1 MSALFVFPAYK
12 FVLGIPSKE
21 RLFRGMTT
29 ANAEKTFAIQVEA
42 LMDDGFPLP
51 TPPKNPQRY
60 IKDSRLT

>member
-1 MSALFVFPAYK
+1 
-12 FVLGIPSKE
+12 
-21 RLFRGMTT
+21 MTT